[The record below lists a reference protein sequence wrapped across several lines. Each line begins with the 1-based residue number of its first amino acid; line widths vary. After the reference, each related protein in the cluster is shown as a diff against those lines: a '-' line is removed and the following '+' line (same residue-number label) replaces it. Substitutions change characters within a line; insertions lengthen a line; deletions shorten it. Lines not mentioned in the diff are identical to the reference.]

1 MVLADDNFATI
12 VGAVEE
18 GRRIYD
24 NIRKSIQFLLGSNM
38 SEVLTIFIATLL
50 GFTILEPVHL
60 LWINLVTDCFPALAL
75 GMERAEHNIMKRKPR
90 SSKSG
95 VFSDGMGVDI
105 AYQGFMVT
113 VLTLASFF
121 IGHFIEFG
129 TLGFAN
135 SAHGVTMAFLT
146 LSFAEIFHSFNMRSQ
161 RGSLFTMKSH
171 NKVLWIAAI
180 GSLIATTL
188 VCEIPFLASAFG
200 FTAVTIKEYAIA
212 VGLGL
217 IVIPVVET
225 VKAIQRKIAKIKAQK
240 VKA

>member
-1 MVLADDNFATI
+1 
-12 VGAVEE
+12 
-18 GRRIYD
+18 
-24 NIRKSIQFLLGSNM
+24 
-38 SEVLTIFIATLL
+38 
-50 GFTILEPVHL
+50 
-60 LWINLVTDCFPALAL
+60 
-75 GMERAEHNIMKRKPR
+75 
-90 SSKSG
+90 
-95 VFSDGMGVDI
+95 
-105 AYQGFMVT
+105 
-113 VLTLASFF
+113 
-121 IGHFIEFG
+121 
-129 TLGFAN
+129 
-135 SAHGVTMAFLT
+135 
-146 LSFAEIFHSFNMRSQ
+146 
-161 RGSLFTMKSH
+161 MKSH